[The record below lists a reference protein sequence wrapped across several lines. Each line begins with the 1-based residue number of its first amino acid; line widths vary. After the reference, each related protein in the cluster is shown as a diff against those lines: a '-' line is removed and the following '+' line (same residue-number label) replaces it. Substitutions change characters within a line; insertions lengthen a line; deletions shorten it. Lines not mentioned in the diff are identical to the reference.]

1 MLSHRSFVAHLA
13 GAAGVGASSLLPS
26 AALSSWHEH
35 LLTTGA
41 GKSAADVATDET
53 FWAQAMTAFSVDR
66 TLINLNNGGVSPIPK
81 TVLQATQEYMDA
93 VNKAPHYVLNQILL
107 PRIETVRAALARTFG
122 VAADELALTRNTS
135 EALQIVQLGLPMKSG
150 DEVIIT
156 TQDYPR
162 MIIAWEQRA
171 RREGVILKK
180 VSYPAPLLRPTDFI
194 ERIIAAVTPRTRVI
208 HVSHVCFATGE
219 ILPVRELCRWARER
233 GILTMVDGAHAFAQ
247 FPFTY
252 ADVECDFYA
261 TSLHKWLYAPLGNGF
276 LFMRREHIKS
286 VWPLMAAAPDKDSNI
301 RKFEEIGTAQL
312 GLRAAVG
319 EALAFNEALDASFT
333 PPTLVFARKAER
345 LRALN
350 RRWTAR
356 LRGYSNVQFL
366 TSITRPEASCGLV
379 LMHID
384 GIDIGKMTDYLLR
397 KHRIIVA
404 QIVWAE
410 LRGIRI
416 TPNIY
421 TRPSEIDLF
430 ADIMEQAA
438 RGEIP
443 EIKT

>member
-1 MLSHRSFVAHLA
+1 MPSRRSFLETTL
-13 GAAGVGASSLLPS
+13 GSAAASLLPTTAS
-26 AALSSWHEH
+26 AAGLHEH
-35 LLTTGA
+35 SCSLSA
-41 GKSAADVATDET
+41 GKSAHELANDET

-66 TLINLNNGGVSPIPK
+66 TLINLNNGGVSPTPK

-93 VNKAPHYVLNQILL
+93 VNKAPHYVLNQVLL
-107 PRIETVRAALARTFG
+107 PRLETVRAALARTFG
-122 VAADELALTRNTS
+122 VTADELALTRNTS

-162 MIIAWEQRA
+162 MITAWEQRA
-171 RREGVILKK
+171 RREGIVLKK
-180 VSYPAPLLRPTDFI
+180 ISYPAPLLRPTEFI
-194 ERIIAAVTPRTRVI
+194 ERITAAVTPRTRVI
-208 HVSHVCFATGE
+208 HCSHVCFATGE
-219 ILPVRELCRWARER
+219 ILPVRELCRWAREH

-286 VWPLMAAAPDKDSNI
+286 VWPLMAAAPDKDGDI
-301 RKFEEIGTAQL
+301 RKFEEIGTSQL

-319 EALAFNEALDASFT
+319 EALAFNEALDAS
-333 PPTLVFARKAER
+333 LVATSKPFARKAER
-345 LRALN
+345 LRSLN
-350 RRWTAR
+350 QRWTAR
-356 LRGYSNVQFL
+356 LQGYSTVKFL
-366 TSITRPEASCGLV
+366 TTITRPEASCGLV
-379 LMHID
+379 LMNID
-384 GIDIGKMTDYLLR
+384 GMDIGKMAEYLLR
-397 KHRIIVA
+397 KHHIIVA

-421 TRPSEIDLF
+421 TRSSEIDLF
-430 ADIMEQAA
+430 ADIMERAA
-438 RGEIP
+438 RGEVP